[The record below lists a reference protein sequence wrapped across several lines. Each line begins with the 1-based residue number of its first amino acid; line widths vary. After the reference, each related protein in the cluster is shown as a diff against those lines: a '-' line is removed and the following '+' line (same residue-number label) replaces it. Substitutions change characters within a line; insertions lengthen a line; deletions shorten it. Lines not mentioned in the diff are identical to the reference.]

1 MLASETGMTHANY
14 PKFSMCSGI
23 ESQVFTKLHNL
34 TKTTDE
40 RDGVLILT
48 PEGRKKGK
56 STTLGMAQV

>member
-48 PEGRKKGK
+48 PEGRKKG
-56 STTLGMAQV
+56 